1 MACLNEDYSPWLLN
15 NLAFVASPTKR
26 HLKTWFN
33 LAGWRMLSW
42 LGSLASTTTTTTTGC
57 GWFSWWWFQIF
68 FIFPPYYLGKWSNLT
83 SIFFQMGWFNHHLV
97 LNAVVFARTA
107 LEEEWR
113 LNTLRTPFGTKKQP
127 GGSSKLD
134 HGWVQITD
142 QSMICWNLI
151 GMNVHGK
158 KTSSQ
163 ANRDDMKGTET
174 RSFCMFLSSRNDW
187 WVQRISFD
195 ATDCLRPAMEAKFP
209 IEAPNSFLWRIK
221 QNGIFPLLVLVPE
234 RFIRFNFGVNFL
246 GWKEFHWTPFSS
258 AWHAKRYVSTHQSYL
273 GRCQCFPTKKE
284 WEHVK
289 MMILME
295 WLPFFPPCP

>member
-1 MACLNEDYSPWLLN
+1 MGKKHIHIFGLFEWRLL
-15 NLAFVASPTKR
+15 
-26 HLKTWFN
+26 
-33 LAGWRMLSW
+33 
-42 LGSLASTTTTTTTGC
+42 SLASEQLKHLLLHQRNGTWRLFVQPRRLANAELAWELSINNDDDDDGMWLVFLVVAT
-57 GWFSWWWFQIF
+57 QIF

-97 LNAVVFARTA
+97 LNAVVFTRTA

-234 RFIRFNFGVNFL
+234 RFIGFNFGVNFL

-258 AWHAKRYVSTHQSYL
+258 AWHAKR
-273 GRCQCFPTKKE
+273 
-284 WEHVK
+284 
-289 MMILME
+289 
-295 WLPFFPPCP
+295 

>member
-1 MACLNEDYSPWLLN
+1 MGIKHIHIFGLFEWRLL
-15 NLAFVASPTKR
+15 
-26 HLKTWFN
+26 
-33 LAGWRMLSW
+33 
-42 LGSLASTTTTTTTGC
+42 SLASEQSRICCFTNETAPEDLVQPRRLANAELAWELSINNNDDDDDGMWLVFLVVAT
-57 GWFSWWWFQIF
+57 QIF

-83 SIFFQMGWFNHHLV
+83 SIFFQMGWFNQHLV
-97 LNAVVFARTA
+97 LNAVVFTRTA

-234 RFIRFNFGVNFL
+234 RFIGFSFNFGVNFL

-258 AWHAKRYVSTHQSYL
+258 AWHAKR
-273 GRCQCFPTKKE
+273 
-284 WEHVK
+284 
-289 MMILME
+289 
-295 WLPFFPPCP
+295 